1 MTEHI
6 DTFKKLLV
14 AWIGMVYGYV
24 TLDRVAIML
33 TIIYT
38 SVNLYLLI
46 RDKVIR
52 DRGQHYETDHR

>member
-6 DTFKKLLV
+6 DTFKKLVV

-24 TLDRVAIML
+24 SLNQIAILL

-38 SVNLYLLI
+38 SVNLYILI

-52 DRGQHYETDHR
+52 DRGHRCETDPR